1 MFPTNG
7 LKVKKEENK
16 NVNKTIPILR
26 KGYRPENI
34 DDDSDDEIINKNE
47 KDKKV
52 NNGIDEDEE
61 IKKLKNKLK
70 EIENK
75 KNQIKNNNNINEI
88 IKNISKEKE
97 SINEIE
103 YEEQIININDIIQ
116 NEKEEEINRLKEKN
130 EIEENKKEKI
140 MSKREKDLLKKYVE
154 TNSSEE
160 ESEENEEEEEE
171 SVPIFISSNSRNQK
185 KQVNSNNNEDI
196 ENENEQIIK
205 RKKEDNINNLIK
217 KEKDKKSNNK
227 ESDIKKENND
237 LLNIMPDDTYN
248 PDDQIEYENWKIRE
262 LNRIKRQME
271 EKEIKKKEQKE
282 IERRRNLTDEQR
294 KEENLKLGSDST
306 IRNFK
311 SKIKYLQKYYH
322 KGAFFQDEAYNNSEH
337 IYNRDF
343 NLPTWED
350 SIDRSNVPG
359 IMEKRRGNLFKKGQS
374 KYTHLTNED
383 TTNFDPDFRIPDNIN
398 NNILKKIGGYKG
410 QNKFDGK

>member
-16 NVNKTIPILR
+16 NLNKTVPILR
-26 KGYRPENI
+26 KGYRPENV
-34 DDDSDDEIINKNE
+34 DDDSD
-47 KDKKV
+47 
-52 NNGIDEDEE
+52 EE
-61 IKKLKNKLK
+61 IKRLKTKLK

-75 KNQIKNNNNINEI
+75 KNQIKNNNNISEI
-88 IKNISKEKE
+88 IKTLSKEKE
-97 SINEIE
+97 SIKEIE

-116 NEKEEEINRLKEKN
+116 NEKEEEKNLLKEKN
-130 EIEENKKEKI
+130 EIEENKTKKI

-185 KQVNSNNNEDI
+185 KQVNNNNNEDI
-196 ENENEQIIK
+196 ENENEKIIK

-217 KEKDKKSNNK
+217 QEKDKKTNNK
-227 ESDIKKENND
+227 ESELKKENND
-237 LLNIMPDDTYN
+237 LLNIMPDDTDN

-337 IYNRDF
+337 IYNRDY

-350 SIDRSNVPG
+350 LIDRSNGPA

-383 TTNFDPDFRIPDNIN
+383 TTNFDPNFRIPDNIN

>member
-1 MFPTNG
+1 
-7 LKVKKEENK
+7 
-16 NVNKTIPILR
+16 
-26 KGYRPENI
+26 
-34 DDDSDDEIINKNE
+34 
-47 KDKKV
+47 
-52 NNGIDEDEE
+52 
-61 IKKLKNKLK
+61 
-70 EIENK
+70 
-75 KNQIKNNNNINEI
+75 
-88 IKNISKEKE
+88 
-97 SINEIE
+97 
-103 YEEQIININDIIQ
+103 
-116 NEKEEEINRLKEKN
+116 
-130 EIEENKKEKI
+130 

-160 ESEENEEEEEE
+160 ESEENEEEEEK

-185 KQVNSNNNEDI
+185 KQVNNNNNEDI

-237 LLNIMPDDTYN
+237 LLNIMPDDTDN

>member
-185 KQVNSNNNEDI
+185 KQVNNNNNEDI

-237 LLNIMPDDTYN
+237 LLNIMPDDTDN

-271 EKEIKKKEQKE
+271 EKKKKKKEQKE

-350 SIDRSNVPG
+350 SIDRSNLPG

-383 TTNFDPDFRIPDNIN
+383 TTDFNPDFRIPDNIN
-398 NNILKKIGGYKG
+398 NNLLKKIGGYKG
-410 QNKFDGK
+410 KNKFDGK